1 MTTPRRPMTP
11 WARRMFEDL
20 ERQVNDEAARQ
31 RASKAKVIFDIG
43 PGALQ
48 QGKTTPWE
56 TQNELLIGISSIL
69 AAFSKRES

>member
-1 MTTPRRPMTP
+1 
-11 WARRMFEDL
+11 MFEDL

-31 RASKAKVIFDIG
+31 RATKAKVMFDIG

-48 QGKTTPWE
+48 QGKATPWE
-56 TQNELLIGISSIL
+56 PQNGFLTGINSIL